1 MFPPHW
7 LLTWLFPLPLARADQ
22 GPAACG
28 PVWASR
34 LTVEAPALAG
44 PCWRWRPQ
52 GASGC
57 KVLRLWW
64 SCYIPEHGGLLLR
77 VQWQRC
83 SWIKNCHSTRVT
95 LWCWARE
102 HTPTL
107 VAGGVQKIVS
117 VRNNSTAVLKRAMS
131 LYAGMCSDNCN
142 KLR

>member
-1 MFPPHW
+1 M
-7 LLTWLFPLPLARADQ
+7 
-22 GPAACG
+22 
-28 PVWASR
+28 
-34 LTVEAPALAG
+34 
-44 PCWRWRPQ
+44 
-52 GASGC
+52 SGC
-57 KVLRLWW
+57 KVLGLWW

-95 LWCWARE
+95 SWCWVRE

-107 VAGGVQKIVS
+107 AAGEVQKIVS

-131 LYAGMCSDNCN
+131 LCAAGMCSDNCN